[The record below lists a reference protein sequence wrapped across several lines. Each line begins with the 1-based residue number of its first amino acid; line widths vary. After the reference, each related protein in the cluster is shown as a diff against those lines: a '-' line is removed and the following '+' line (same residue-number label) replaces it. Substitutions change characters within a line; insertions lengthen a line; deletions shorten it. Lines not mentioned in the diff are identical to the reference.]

1 MTEAPQTSGMQ
12 IAPMAFISL
21 VFKITGN
28 QIRIETGDIQM
39 AYDDEQARRSRV
51 VVETPTSRREVT
63 QTDTVRNDR
72 GGISGATV
80 GIIVVVAIALI
91 TIVVLFLMNGQ
102 QTDTTNANLA
112 EQQPVAQQPVIVQQP
127 AQQQQQPPV
136 IIQQP
141 APAANQPPVIINQPA
156 PAGASAPV
164 NTSNDGPIQTAI
176 DKKISDDPN
185 LSTLGITATVL
196 DGKVTVTGTVKSEAL
211 KSQVDRMLRAIKG
224 VKQVDNQI
232 VVMS

>member
-1 MTEAPQTSGMQ
+1 
-12 IAPMAFISL
+12 
-21 VFKITGN
+21 
-28 QIRIETGDIQM
+28 M

-63 QTDTVRNDR
+63 HTEAVRNDR

-102 QTDTTNANLA
+102 NTDTTNANLTA
-112 EQQPVAQQPVIVQQP
+112 QQQPAAQQPVIVQQP
-127 AQQQQQPPV
+127 AQQQPPV

-141 APAANQPPVIINQPA
+141 AAANQPPVIINQPA
-156 PAGASAPV
+156 PAGATAPA
-164 NTSNDGPIQTAI
+164 SGSDDGAIQSAI

-185 LSTLGITATVL
+185 LSSLGITASVI
-196 DGKVTVTGTVKSEAL
+196 DGKVMVTGTVKSEAI
-211 KSQVDRMLRAIKG
+211 KSQIERMLRAIKG

-232 VVMS
+232 IVMS

>member
-1 MTEAPQTSGMQ
+1 
-12 IAPMAFISL
+12 
-21 VFKITGN
+21 
-28 QIRIETGDIQM
+28 M

-63 QTDTVRNDR
+63 NTEAVRNDR

-102 QTDTTNANLA
+102 NTTTTNENL
-112 EQQPVAQQPVIVQQP
+112 VAQQPPVQQQPVIIQQP
-127 AQQQQQPPV
+127 AQQQQPPV

-141 APAANQPPVIINQPA
+141 ATTAPQQAPVIINQPA
-156 PAGASAPV
+156 PSGGTTSSGSADGA
-164 NTSNDGPIQTAI
+164 IQSAI
-176 DKKISDDPN
+176 DKKLGDDPTF
-185 LSTLGITATVL
+185 STLGITATVF
-196 DGKVTVTGTVKSEAL
+196 DGKVTLTGTVKTEGL
-211 KSQVDRMLRAIKG
+211 KTQVERLIRATRG

-232 VVMS
+232 VAMG

>member
-1 MTEAPQTSGMQ
+1 
-12 IAPMAFISL
+12 
-21 VFKITGN
+21 
-28 QIRIETGDIQM
+28 M

-51 VVETPTSRREVT
+51 VVETPTERREVT
-63 QTDTVRNDR
+63 QTETVRNDR
-72 GGISGATV
+72 GGISGGTV

-102 QTDTTNANLA
+102 STDTTNANLA
-112 EQQPVAQQPVIVQQP
+112 EQQPAAQQPVIVQQP
-127 AQQQQQPPV
+127 AQQQPPV

-141 APAANQPPVIINQPA
+141 APVANQPPVVINQPA
-156 PAGASAPV
+156 PAGGSAPV
-164 NTSNDGPIQTAI
+164 NTSNDGAVQTAI
-176 DKKISDDPN
+176 DQKISEDPN
-185 LSTLGITATVL
+185 LSSLGITATVL

>member
-1 MTEAPQTSGMQ
+1 
-12 IAPMAFISL
+12 
-21 VFKITGN
+21 
-28 QIRIETGDIQM
+28 M

-51 VVETPTSRREVT
+51 VVETPNSRREVT
-63 QTDTVRNDR
+63 QTESVRNDR

-112 EQQPVAQQPVIVQQP
+112 EQQPAAQQPVIVQQP
-127 AQQQQQPPV
+127 VQQQPPV

-141 APAANQPPVIINQPA
+141 APAGQPPVVINQPA
-156 PAGASAPV
+156 PAGAPV

-176 DKKISDDPN
+176 DKKISDDPA
-185 LSTLGITATVL
+185 LSALGITATVL
-196 DGKVTVTGTVKSEAL
+196 DGKVTLTGTVANETV
-211 KSQVDRMLRAIKG
+211 KSQVDRTIRAVKG
-224 VKQVDNQI
+224 VKQVDNQL
-232 VVMS
+232 VVSVA